1 MKKTLLTVALA
12 IVGMTAFAQKGTGF
26 GIKGGISYNQSG
38 NLTYSSLAEAGKD
51 VVQGADGKTGFN
63 IGVFG
68 QWDLPIIYLRP
79 ELVYTNAKSSY
90 NIEGVS
96 KDYTVS
102 SLDLPVLVGINL
114 GPISIF
120 TGPAFQYIMSN
131 DLEDFQITDVENDFT
146 VGLNVGVGL
155 NLGRLGLDVRWA
167 RGLSENEATII
178 TDITNISN
186 AQIDSRPNQF
196 VFSASI
202 KL

>member
-1 MKKTLLTVALA
+1 
-12 IVGMTAFAQKGTGF
+12 
-26 GIKGGISYNQSG
+26 
-38 NLTYSSLAEAGKD
+38 
-51 VVQGADGKTGFN
+51 
-63 IGVFG
+63 
-68 QWDLPIIYLRP
+68 
-79 ELVYTNAKSSY
+79 
-90 NIEGVS
+90 
-96 KDYTVS
+96 
-102 SLDLPVLVGINL
+102 
-114 GPISIF
+114 
-120 TGPAFQYIMSN
+120 MSN

-155 NLGRLGLDVRWA
+155 NLGRLGLDVRWV